1 MFRVSRDANCFQP
14 DADVDENPRTSGAVE
29 LLEFFIWPGMALVLL
44 FAWLIINNHVNIKNL
59 SSIRK
64 RFDTCHVVKWPMH
77 GDMLTALNR
86 LRKAEK
92 LKHREF
98 AEYGID
104 TLTVRKAMDE
114 KKKAE
119 IAILNFEKK
128 NIEHM
133 IQQNNDGVFLTNRD
147 EEKWQFKKD
156 NIRLEVELKHLALK
170 KKKIEKKYNP
180 TRKHKYDGIF
190 AKKDGGN
197 VFWSP
202 TDLVLYELKHRKLEQ
217 KKTKYHEVMVDSIDD
232 IYG

>member
-1 MFRVSRDANCFQP
+1 MFYVSRDANCFQL
-14 DADVDENPRTSGAVE
+14 DADVDENPRTAGTVE
-29 LLEFFIWPGMALVLL
+29 LFDFFVWPGTALVLL

-77 GDMLTALNR
+77 GDMLIALNR

-92 LKHREF
+92 FKHREF
-98 AEYGID
+98 AEYGMD
-104 TLTVRKAMDE
+104 TLAVRKAIEE

-119 IAILNFEKK
+119 FAILNFEKK
-128 NIEHM
+128 NIE
-133 IQQNNDGVFLTNRD
+133 QL
-147 EEKWQFKKD
+147 
-156 NIRLEVELKHLALK
+156 

-180 TRKHKYDGIF
+180 TRKHKFDGIF

-202 TDLVLYELKHRKLEQ
+202 ADLVLYELRHRKLEQ
-217 KKTKYHEVMVDSIDD
+217 KKMKYHEVMVDSIDD